1 MKKLRKIG
9 LLTTAIVLAAALSAM
24 TAWADTKTPETA
36 VIKEGNNIYA
46 NGVPIL
52 IQKDSDNKAYVYDQ
66 AGTGKLC
73 FLPDEVT
80 GLTVYGGG
88 KNVPV
93 NGDTSIIVDNV
104 KMGYI
109 YGGGY
114 SDGSGSADVSGDST
128 VLIKGNVDAA
138 TIYGGGRADAARGN
152 ASANVGGTAS
162 AKIIADPTGNHG
174 NIYGGGY
181 ATANTYLWCF
191 GEPQAHPMPRQK
203 GGPTS
208 LPAAA
213 AWHTRREKGNA
224 QADIQGSIAVQLD
237 AVDIREV
244 YGGGYASGINASA
257 KAGSVKVMGSGN
269 EMMIFRAG
277 GDADKG
283 KADVAGAIQIELK
296 NFSNLY
302 GYTCGGG
309 SARNGG
315 SANAGSVEHGHS
327 RQRYASRRAIHGLL
341 GMCCFLR
348 RRRCGSRI
356 FRLIF
361 WERLP

>member
-24 TAWADTKTPETA
+24 TAWADTRTQETA

-52 IQKDSDNKAYVYDQ
+52 IKKDSDNKAYVYDQ
-66 AGTGKLC
+66 AGTGKL
-73 FLPDEVT
+73 LPDAVT

-138 TIYGGGRADAARGN
+138 TIYGGGRADAAKGN

-181 ATANTYLWCF
+181 ATANSTY
-191 GEPQAHPMPRQK
+191 R
-203 GGPTS
+203 
-208 LPAAA
+208 
-213 AWHTRREKGNA
+213 
-224 QADIQGSIAVQLD
+224 
-237 AVDIREV
+237 
-244 YGGGYASGINASA
+244 ASA
-257 KAGSVKVMGSGN
+257 T
-269 EMMIFRAG
+269 
-277 GDADKG
+277 
-283 KADVAGAIQIELK
+283 AGASYAQTKGRTYSLRCL
-296 NFSNLY
+296 LY
-302 GYTCGGG
+302 T
-309 SARNGG
+309 SPSPRD
-315 SANAGSVEHGHS
+315 
-327 RQRYASRRAIHGLL
+327 
-341 GMCCFLR
+341 
-348 RRRCGSRI
+348 
-356 FRLIF
+356 
-361 WERLP
+361 